1 MNNLLGYI
9 IIAMIWNGLNLIL
22 FSMQFANV
30 LMVLKYVQIFVHV
43 IRKLS
48 LQKEH
53 VVLKNWSSDIEV
65 LK

>member
-1 MNNLLGYI
+1 
-9 IIAMIWNGLNLIL
+9 MIWNGLNLIL